1 MEQRLTLDTLMT
13 GLTACTGHTS
23 DHKPHIKLHISTFLN
38 ISCYTIYRYRISSAD
53 LRTCQCSLGWCH
65 WLCFDKNH
73 LRYQWPLVCAK
84 CNLRPGMIVTNVLRL
99 GYFMLSVFLW
109 WPEVESILW
118 LLYEDIGKMV
128 PFIDHTALFAGV
140 WSWMMDK
147 SGRVSGRWR

>member
-13 GLTACTGHTS
+13 DHTACTGHGS
-23 DHKPHIKLHISTFLN
+23 DHKPHIKLHIMKFPFKSFTMLHNAFRLKIEEHFN
-38 ISCYTIYRYRISSAD
+38 VYPNSG
-53 LRTCQCSLGWCH
+53 LVP
-65 WLCFDKNH
+65 LCFDKNH
-73 LRYQWPLVCAK
+73 LRYQWPLVWAK

-99 GYFMLSVFLW
+99 GYFMLSFFLW

-128 PFIDHTALFAGV
+128 PFIDHTAVFAGV
-140 WSWMMDK
+140 CSWMMDK

>member
-13 GLTACTGHTS
+13 GHTACTGHGS
-23 DHKPHIKLHISTFLN
+23 DHKPHIKLHISSLFKCFMLHN
-38 ISCYTIYRYRISSAD
+38 VYCILAED
-53 LRTCQCSLGWCH
+53 LSMFAPTLDWCH

-140 WSWMMDK
+140 CSCMMDK